1 MRGGRT
7 GTELGEG
14 GGARS
19 KMTGGGGGN
28 AKIRGNP
35 RVPSTGRAKWA
46 RWAAHAWRPSWARR
60 GKGRTVWARLGPLGI
75 SPLFFLKRF
84 LLFYLQTHF
93 VN

>member
-7 GTELGEG
+7 RTELGEG

-19 KMTGGGGGN
+19 KRTGGGGGN
-28 AKIRGNP
+28 AKMQGNP
-35 RVPSTGRAKWA
+35 RVPSTGWAKL
-46 RWAAHAWRPSWARR
+46 AAHAWRPSWARR
-60 GKGRTVWARLGPLGI
+60 GEGRTVWARLGPVGI
-75 SPLFFLKRF
+75 SPLFFIKRF